1 MDGRPT
7 FLSVKKH
14 FPNCHILRSS
24 NPNSMEYIVIDIFF
38 PTILQLVGN
47 DNYGAVSTSIQFE
60 LTEPV
65 STLSV
70 SMCLKLD
77 CD

>member
-1 MDGRPT
+1 
-7 FLSVKKH
+7 
-14 FPNCHILRSS
+14 
-24 NPNSMEYIVIDIFF
+24 MEYIVIDIFF
-38 PTILQLVGN
+38 PTILQLTGN
-47 DNYGAVSTSIQFE
+47 DNYGAVGTSIQLK

-77 CD
+77 CDWQQSAFVVSFSAVQ